1 MSSGDGACPPRA
13 ALPSAPE
20 ASLARGGAV
29 HPGVQGVFP
38 AGAAPQGSVRG
49 GQRTGGHRGTVGA
62 AHRTEF
68 SLARSLRSLFLG
80 DSLPLDSRP
89 SLVSHYNASPH
100 IRFISVYALC
110 YTISTRRRREEKKKK
125 KSRNYLKTQNGS
137 VDGSRALKRTL
148 PKPAGNCRGARADGS
163 SPGAGR
169 RHRALT
175 CPREAS
181 TVPRFR

>member
-1 MSSGDGACPPRA
+1 MCDFESRKVRGRFKKKRMRTPVFASRDARLKVVVQTPAPCPAGMEPARHAPLSPARPRR
-13 ALPSAPE
+13 LW
-20 ASLARGGAV
+20 RGGGV

-38 AGAAPQGSVRG
+38 AGAAPQGSVGG

-62 AHRTEF
+62 ARRTEF

-110 YTISTRRRREEKKKK
+110 YTISTCRRREEKKKK
-125 KSRNYLKTQNGS
+125 VKELPENSERFSRRL
-137 VDGSRALKRTL
+137 ART
-148 PKPAGNCRGARADGS
+148 
-163 SPGAGR
+163 
-169 RHRALT
+169 
-175 CPREAS
+175 
-181 TVPRFR
+181 

>member
-1 MSSGDGACPPRA
+1 MHGSRSLCKRPHRVQRGWS
-13 ALPSAPE
+13 LPATRRSPQR
-20 ASLARGGAV
+20 ARGVFGAGGRGV

-62 AHRTEF
+62 ARRTEF

-110 YTISTRRRREEKKKK
+110 YTISTCRRREEKKKK
-125 KSRNYLKTQNGS
+125 VQELPENSERFSRRL
-137 VDGSRALKRTL
+137 ART
-148 PKPAGNCRGARADGS
+148 
-163 SPGAGR
+163 
-169 RHRALT
+169 
-175 CPREAS
+175 
-181 TVPRFR
+181 